1 MAVDRGIAMAEN
13 MRFPV
18 IAISKNNSF
27 SVITEVE
34 TSCSALGWKKGY
46 FEDLSYF
53 DSSGRLWTVTR
64 TSLSG
69 NMTFIDRL
77 FNRRFALSIEFGEPQ
92 ENASEL
98 AKQLICELIDGDA
111 DDLYSQFVSHSELK
125 ELIKKSKSPK
135 ELISIA
141 ETLGAS

>member
-1 MAVDRGIAMAEN
+1 MVQN

-34 TSCSALGWKKGY
+34 TSCTALGWKKGY

-53 DSSGRLWTVTR
+53 DSSGRLWRVTR
-64 TSLSG
+64 ASLSRK
-69 NMTFIDRL
+69 MTFIDRL
-77 FNRRFALSIEFGEPQ
+77 LNRRFALSLEFGKSK
-92 ENASEL
+92 ENASER
-98 AKQLICELIDGDA
+98 AKQLIYELIDSDA
-111 DDLYSQFVSHSELK
+111 DDLYSQYVSHSELK
-125 ELIKKSKSPK
+125 ELIKKAKSPK

>member
-1 MAVDRGIAMAEN
+1 MVQN

-34 TSCSALGWKKGY
+34 TSCTALGWKKGY

-53 DSSGRLWTVTR
+53 DSSGQLWPVVSANISR
-64 TSLSG
+64 K
-69 NMTFIDRL
+69 MTFIDRL
-77 FNRRFALSIEFGEPQ
+77 FNRRFALSLEFGEPK
-92 ENASEL
+92 ENASER
-98 AKQLICELIDGDA
+98 AKQLICELIDNDA
-111 DDLYSQFVSHSELK
+111 DDLYNQFVSHSELK
-125 ELIKKSKSPK
+125 ELIKEAKSPK

>member
-1 MAVDRGIAMAEN
+1 MVQN

-34 TSCSALGWKKGY
+34 TSCTALGWEKGY

-53 DSSGRLWTVTR
+53 D
-64 TSLSG
+64 LSG
-69 NMTFIDRL
+69 QLWPVVSANISRKMTFIDRL
-77 FNRRFALSIEFGEPQ
+77 LNRRFPVSLQFGEPQ

-98 AKQLICELIDGDA
+98 AKKLICELIDNDA

-125 ELIKKSKSPK
+125 ELIKEAKSPK

>member
-1 MAVDRGIAMAEN
+1 MVQNIQ
-13 MRFPV
+13 FPV
-18 IAISKNNSF
+18 VAVSKNNSF

-34 TSCSALGWKKGY
+34 TSCSALGWRKGY

-53 DSSGRLWTVTR
+53 DSSGRLWPVARASLTR
-64 TSLSG
+64 KI
-69 NMTFIDRL
+69 TFIDKL
-77 FNRRFALSIEFGEPQ
+77 FNRCLAVSLEFGEPK

-98 AKQLICELIDGDA
+98 AKQLICGLIDNDA

-125 ELIKKSKSPK
+125 ELIKKTKSSK

>member
-1 MAVDRGIAMAEN
+1 MVQG

-27 SVITEVE
+27 SVITEIE
-34 TSCSALGWKKGY
+34 TSCSALGWEKGY

-53 DSSGRLWTVTR
+53 DSSGRLWPVTR
-64 TSLSG
+64 ASLSRK
-69 NMTFIDRL
+69 MTFIDRL
-77 FNRRFALSIEFGEPQ
+77 LNRSFAVSLEFSEPQ
-92 ENASEL
+92 EDASEL
-98 AKQLICELIDGDA
+98 AKQLICELIDNDA
-111 DDLYSQFVSHSELK
+111 DDLYSQFVSHSGLK
-125 ELIKKSKSPK
+125 ELIKKAKSPK

>member
-1 MAVDRGIAMAEN
+1 MVQS

-34 TSCSALGWKKGY
+34 TSCSALGWEKGY
-46 FEDLSYF
+46 FEDLGYF
-53 DSSGRLWTVTR
+53 DSSGRLWPVTR
-64 TSLSG
+64 ASLSRK
-69 NMTFIDRL
+69 MTFIDRL
-77 FNRRFALSIEFGEPQ
+77 LNRSFTVSLEFSEPQ

-98 AKQLICELIDGDA
+98 AKQLICELIDNDA

-125 ELIKKSKSPK
+125 ELIKKAKSPK

-141 ETLGAS
+141 KTLGVS